1 MLFAKNAD
9 EIDESMRQWVDPCN
23 NLVFGDTQGNI
34 GYLNRGQV
42 PIRPIANAWL
52 PVPGWT
58 GEHEWEGSIPFE
70 DLTRISNPDSGFFVT
85 ANNRIAGEDY
95 PYFIALDFAP
105 EYRARRI
112 HDRLTDMTGATVEDM
127 AAVHSE
133 IVSIPAQVYSKI
145 IARTPPRNVLS
156 AAAKDQMTG

>member
-1 MLFAKNAD
+1 
-9 EIDESMRQWVDPCN
+9 
-23 NLVFGDTQGNI
+23 
-34 GYLNRGQV
+34 
-42 PIRPIANAWL
+42 
-52 PVPGWT
+52 VPGWT

-85 ANNRIAGEDY
+85 ANNRIASEDY

-156 AAAKDQMTG
+156 AAAKDRMAGWDGSMHEDSVAATIYSAFRQRLHRQIINHLLGPLADQALVAGGRGAPGHV